1 MQIGEGGGNNFF
13 MTPERTELDKKWK
26 RPDGC
31 ARPLDLKITAGDQIK
46 PVDDLRVMSASD
58 YNTDR

>member
-1 MQIGEGGGNNFF
+1 MQIGEEGNNFF

-31 ARPLDLKITAGDQIK
+31 ARPLDLKITAGGQIK

-58 YNTDR
+58 YNTAR

>member
-1 MQIGEGGGNNFF
+1 

-31 ARPLDLKITAGDQIK
+31 VRPLDLKITAGGQIK
-46 PVDDLRVMSASD
+46 PVDDFWVMSASD
-58 YNTDR
+58 YNTAR